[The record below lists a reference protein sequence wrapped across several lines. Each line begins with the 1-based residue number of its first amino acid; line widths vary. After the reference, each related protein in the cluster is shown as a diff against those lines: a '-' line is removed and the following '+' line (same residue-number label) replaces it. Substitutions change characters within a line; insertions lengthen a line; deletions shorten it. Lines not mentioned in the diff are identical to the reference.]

1 MNIEMALQNFLAT
14 FLIFAM
20 IFAVYKMFF
29 KILLFRIIL
38 PYLFNIKKKYK
49 IWKQKQKR

>member
-38 PYLFNIKKKYK
+38 PYIKKKYK